1 MSQQYIGSASYLAAL
16 SNTAP
21 SALAAVY
28 AVRSA
33 MTALGAYVGAKLQRP
48 VAWVYLHKLDDHRS
62 CAHGA
67 MRGRHGR
74 QPFFRSHLI
83 SFRADQSRHARYAAR
98 ATIKATR
105 NTGTTIG
112 GTNQLT
118 NLWRS
123 GRPGVPLSFLHL
135 AIAADE
141 TALTSEMFAMNL
153 YGYENEESY

>member
-105 NTGTTIG
+105 NAGTTIG

-118 NLWRS
+118 TLSRS
-123 GRPGVPLSFLHL
+123 GRPAAPPSFSHL
-135 AIAADE
+135 AIDADGA
-141 TALTSEMFAMNL
+141 ALTSEKFVIPV
-153 YGYENEESY
+153 YGYDNEE